1 MCTRF
6 LEQLTKYLFK
16 ASCYKHKEINICIS
30 FLAILSR
37 VLVCLKC
44 LSMVFPHRFFKDRA
58 CGFII
63 EGSQLLFLINGRY
76 R

>member
-1 MCTRF
+1 MCTRC
-6 LEQLTKYLFK
+6 LAQLRKYLFK
-16 ASCYKHKEINICIS
+16 ASGYKHKEINICIS

-44 LSMVFPHRFFKDRA
+44 LSMFFPHRFFKDRA